1 MKVVLFSSGLLL
13 SLLGAGLG
21 FLAGNTHFPKDPE
34 GTLTRVRHGTLRVGY
49 TQAAPWVVPAG
60 AGPQGIEPALVRA
73 LARHL
78 GARIEWVPGTEQHL
92 YEALKQHQLDLLAA
106 GITDESPWKEV
117 VGLTRPYAQTTL
129 YVGASPGAPAGG
141 VLKGQPVAVA
151 AGTDLGHYVREQ
163 EATPVPVAQLPGRH
177 PLAAGYEWQLLR
189 WGYRRL
195 GPPLKQENHVLAVP
209 PGENAWLL
217 AVETF
222 LYQQQGEVH
231 RLLYARPTY
240 PAP

>member
-1 MKVVLFSSGLLL
+1 MKVVLLSSGLLL

-21 FLAGNTHFPKDPE
+21 LLAGNTHFPKDPG
-34 GTLTRVRHGTLRVGY
+34 GTLKRVRHGTLRVGY
-49 TQAAPWVVPAG
+49 TQAPPWVAPAS

-92 YEALKQHQLDLLAA
+92 YEALARQQLDLLAA
-106 GITDESPWKEV
+106 GITDESPWKED
-117 VGLTRPYAQTTL
+117 VGLTRPYAQTAV
-129 YVGASPGAPAGG
+129 YVGTSPSTPAGI

-151 AGTDLGHYVREQ
+151 AGTDLGHYVRERQ
-163 EATPVPVAQLPGRH
+163 ATPVPVPHLPGGH
-177 PLAAGYEWQLLR
+177 PLAAGYEWQLPR

-195 GPPLKQENHVLAVP
+195 GQPLKQENHVLAVP

-231 RLLYARPTY
+231 RLLYASPTY

>member
-1 MKVVLFSSGLLL
+1 MKVVLLSSGLLL
-13 SLLGAGLG
+13 SLLGSGLG

-34 GTLTRVRHGTLRVGY
+34 GTLKRVRHGTLRVGY
-49 TQAAPWVVPAG
+49 TQAPPWVAPG
-60 AGPQGIEPALVRA
+60 SAGPQGIEPALVRA

-78 GARIEWVPGTEQHL
+78 DARIEWVPGTEQHL
-92 YEALKQHQLDLLAA
+92 YEALRHQQLDLLAA
-106 GITDESPWKEV
+106 GTTDESPWKEV
-117 VGLTRPYAQTTL
+117 VGFTRPYAQTTV
-129 YVGASPGAPAGG
+129 YVGASPGTPAGT
-141 VLKGQPVAVA
+141 VPEGQPVAVA

-163 EATPVPVAQLPGRH
+163 RAVPLPLSQLPGGH
-177 PLAAGYEWQLLR
+177 PLAAGYEWQLQR

-222 LYQQQGEVH
+222 LYQQQGEVR
-231 RLLYARPTY
+231 RLLFARPVA